1 VHAQAVRDQGKCTVV
16 GDKENSLLVHVV
28 SDLLMDVC
36 VCVSVCVRVC
46 GECVR
51 AHVCARTC
59 IECLN
64 VSVYAQDVCKSER
77 MCECVRVWGRNDVC
91 AGGCNSSNS
100 CAVMG
105 SRVWVQ
111 HRVCCRRV

>member
-1 VHAQAVRDQGKCTVV
+1 MRAQAERDQGKCTVV

-28 SDLLMDVC
+28 SDFVDGC
-36 VCVSVCVRVC
+36 VCLCLCVCA
-46 GECVR
+46 R

-59 IECLN
+59 IESLN
-64 VSVYAQDVCKSER
+64 VSVYAQDVCKSVW

-105 SRVWVQ
+105 FRVWVQ